1 MMNVHNIEFKNG
13 DSLRPITYVQETVL
27 HDGDII
33 NAKFDMPLYSG
44 EKKILVKEFSSAS
57 SCSRCPFYVNEI
69 VDSGGNIRTCA
80 AIRQT
85 RVGRR
90 HICLEGTRAYSQQF
104 EFEDMDEIL
113 EEL

>member
-13 DSLRPITYVQETVL
+13 GSHSSITYVQETVL

-44 EKKILVKEFSSAS
+44 EKKILVKEFSGPV
-57 SCSRCPFYVNEI
+57 SCLRCPFYVNEI
-69 VDSGGNIRTCA
+69 VSSGGNIRTCA

-90 HICLEGTRAYSQQF
+90 YICLKGVRAYVQQF
-104 EFEDMDEIL
+104 AFEDMDKVL
-113 EEL
+113 EDL